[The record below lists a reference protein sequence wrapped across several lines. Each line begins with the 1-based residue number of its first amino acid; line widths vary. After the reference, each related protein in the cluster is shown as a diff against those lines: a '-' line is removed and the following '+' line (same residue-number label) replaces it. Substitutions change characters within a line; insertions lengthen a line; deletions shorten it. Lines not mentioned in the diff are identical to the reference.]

1 MHEAGWSG
9 LVHGDDPERW
19 DGREVGG
26 RVRMGNTRT
35 PTPDSC
41 EYMAKTILKTNGN
54 KVISKEICTKPVVI
68 KMWPLH
74 QQNQCVTN
82 VNSRADVLRIINWWQ
97 DPAI

>member
-41 EYMAKTILKTNGN
+41 EYMAKTIFK
-54 KVISKEICTKPVVI
+54 KMEIK
-68 KMWPLH
+68 
-74 QQNQCVTN
+74 
-82 VNSRADVLRIINWWQ
+82 
-97 DPAI
+97 